1 MGEKE
6 KDNRLDR
13 RLEWLSLA
21 YFISLI
27 VFLFMVYHW
36 MGGLI
41 IWISIYFFGIP
52 LLYVCLPFLGLLMF
66 MRRSKVRIVLS
77 FLTSLTPLYY
87 LIPALQ

>member
-6 KDNRLDR
+6 EDNQLEK

-21 YFISLI
+21 YLISLI
-27 VFLFMVYHW
+27 GFLFMVYNW

-41 IWISIYFFGIP
+41 IWISIYFLGLP

-66 MRRSKVRIVLS
+66 MRRGKVRIVLS

-87 LIPALQ
+87 